1 MLITLLRTIAPLAL
15 LGLATAAT
23 AQTTR
28 PADTGA
34 VIFMYHRFGEDAYP
48 STNIGLDRFAAHVA
62 ELASTK
68 YRVLPLP
75 EIIAAFE
82 SGAALPDRTL
92 AITIDD
98 AFHSVYT
105 EAWPRLKKAGLPFTL
120 FVATDPIDQRV
131 SGYMTW
137 DQLREL
143 AAAGVTIG
151 NHTGSHGH
159 MPTRS
164 PEQNAR
170 DIAQAQ
176 RRLETELGVVPQLF
190 AYPLG
195 ENGRAVIATAQEA
208 GFAAAFGQHSGVAHA
223 GHARLSL
230 PRFALSGGFG
240 SLERLTLAANALP
253 LPMDNVTPADTVLG
267 RNPPEMGF
275 TVAKGIDG
283 LGGLACYASHESGP
297 ARLERLGERRF
308 EIRFSRPFGPGR
320 GRVNCTLAA
329 GNDRWRWFGL
339 QFYIPGGPD

>member
-1 MLITLLRTIAPLAL
+1 MLTALLRTVAPLAL
-15 LGLATAAT
+15 LGLATTAT
-23 AQTTR
+23 AQNAG
-28 PADTGA
+28 PADNGA

-48 STNIGLDRFAAHVA
+48 STNISLDRFAAHLA
-62 ELASTK
+62 ELASKK

-137 DQLREL
+137 DQLREM
-143 AAAGVTIG
+143 ATAGVTIG
-151 NHTGSHGH
+151 NHTDSHGH
-159 MPTRS
+159 LPTRTA
-164 PEQNAR
+164 EQIGE
-170 DIAQAQ
+170 DIARAQ
-176 RRLETELGVVPQLF
+176 RRLVVELGVVPELF
-190 AYPLG
+190 AHPFG
-195 ENGRAVIATAQEA
+195 EYGRAVIAAVRGA
-208 GFAAAFGQHSGVAHA
+208 GFAAAFGQQSGVAHA
-223 GHARLSL
+223 SHARLTL
-230 PRFALSGGFG
+230 PRFALSGGFD
-240 SLERLTLAANALP
+240 SLERLALAANALP
-253 LPMDNVTPADTVLG
+253 LPVTDVTPADTMLG

-275 TVAKGIDG
+275 TVAEGIGG
-283 LGGLACYASHESGP
+283 LGRLACYASHESGP
-297 ARLERLGERRF
+297 ARIERLGERRF
-308 EIRFSRPFGPGR
+308 EIRFSQPFGPGR

-329 GNDRWRWFGL
+329 GDGRWRWFGV

>member
-1 MLITLLRTIAPLAL
+1 MLPTLLRTIVPLTL

-23 AQTTR
+23 AQTAG
-28 PADTGA
+28 PADNGA

-48 STNIGLDRFAAHVA
+48 STNIDLDRFVAHVA

-137 DQLREL
+137 DQLREMTV
-143 AAAGVTIG
+143 AGVTIG

-159 MPTRS
+159 MPTRT
-164 PEQNAR
+164 PEQNAG
-170 DIAQAQ
+170 DIAKAQ

-190 AYPLG
+190 AYPFG
-195 ENGRAVIATAQEA
+195 ENGRAVIATAREA

-223 GHARLSL
+223 GHARLTL
-230 PRFALSGGFG
+230 PRFALSGGFD
-240 SLERLTLAANALP
+240 SLERLALAANALP
-253 LPMDNVTPADTVLG
+253 LPTDDVTPADTMLG

-275 TVAKGIDG
+275 TVAEGIGG
-283 LGGLACYASHESGP
+283 LGRLACYASHESGP
-297 ARLERLGERRF
+297 ARIERLGERRF

-329 GNDRWRWFGL
+329 GKGRWRWFGL